1 MRVIIA
7 FAVVTLSISLGG
19 CSHRYQMAYAMP
31 PSPWP
36 LPRVASLA
44 APPLPTRRFPKRRS
58 PMPNQAAYAKS
69 QPSRV
74 LPHAI
79 KASLVETP
87 PLPDRK
93 SPDSRSPMPPSKSQ
107 SASGLPP
114 ATAKHYVVLDAV
126 GNCAVIDAKPED
138 GLKIIGDSGGYAS
151 WESANKAMKDAKAK
165 CKDIVGAGV
174 ATKFE
179 AAEAKAKKNGVETLT
194 RDDIDGLSYEQIKQ
208 LRGY

>member
-7 FAVVTLSISLGG
+7 FAVVGLSISLGG
-19 CSHRYQMAYAMP
+19 CSHPYQVAYVTP
-31 PSPWP
+31 LSPWP
-36 LPRVASLA
+36 LPHVASLA
-44 APPLPTRRFPKRRS
+44 APPLPAKRFPKRRS
-58 PMPNQAAYAKS
+58 PMPSQAAYAKS
-69 QPSRV
+69 QPSRL
-74 LPHAI
+74 LPHPI

-93 SPDSRSPMPPSKSQ
+93 SPRRPPMPPSKSS
-107 SASGLPP
+107 SASVLPP

-126 GNCAVIDAKPED
+126 GNCAVVDAKPED

-151 WESANKAMKDAKAK
+151 WESANKALRDAKAK
-165 CKDIVGAGV
+165 CKGIVGAGV
-174 ATKFE
+174 PAKFE
-179 AAEAKAKKNGVETLT
+179 AAQAKAKKNGVETLT